1 MATETSRQ
9 GGDADRVRALIGS
22 YRSGEDPDLSQLCR
36 GLWAALYERIPSL
49 TGTRDKD
56 EQHRI
61 LETYLVELGL
71 PRCPDLQYIAG
82 PVLWYAREKGVVP
95 PAQGEDRRAE
105 TWTLDVRRFE
115 DARRTLEEGRTAF
128 GDWMTN
134 ALQSLL
140 AEQQ

>member
-9 GGDADRVRALIGS
+9 GADAERVRALVGS

-36 GLWAALYERIPSL
+36 GLWEALYERIPTL
-49 TGTRDKD
+49 TGTRDKA

-61 LETYLVELGL
+61 LENYLVELGL
-71 PRCPDLQYIAG
+71 PSCPDLQYIAG

-95 PAQGEDRRAE
+95 PAQVEGHRSESWA
-105 TWTLDVRRFE
+105 LDARRFE
-115 DARRTLEEGRTAF
+115 DARRTLDEGRTAF
-128 GDWMTN
+128 GDWMTS